1 MATKTTQNPE
11 TTVTKTTQAT
21 ETTAKRTRKVVKWES
36 AFDAFTCEMFG
47 LLMENK
53 DKDLSIVMRKYQL
66 CLRSICEM
74 VKTAKRG
81 QIQNEIDNLDL
92 ALTVA
97 GITDKTVVERLN
109 ELVALFR

>member
-1 MATKTTQNPE
+1 MTTKTTQKPE
-11 TTVTKTTQAT
+11 TTQ
-21 ETTAKRTRKVVKWES
+21 AKRTRKVIKWES

-66 CLRSICEM
+66 CLRAVCEM
-74 VKTAKRG
+74 VKTSKKG
-81 QIQNEIDNLDL
+81 EIQNEIDNLDL

-97 GITDKTVVERLN
+97 SITDKTVVERLN
-109 ELVALFR
+109 QLVELFR

>member
-1 MATKTTQNPE
+1 MANKSTQNPE
-11 TTVTKTTQAT
+11 TIQNIETT
-21 ETTAKRTRKVVKWES
+21 ETKTAKRTRKVIKWES

-66 CLRSICEM
+66 CLRAVCEM
-74 VKTAKRG
+74 VKTSKKG
-81 QIQNEIDNLDL
+81 EIQNEIDNLDL

-97 GITDKTVVERLN
+97 SITDKTVVERLN
-109 ELVALFR
+109 QLVELFR

>member
-1 MATKTTQNPE
+1 MATKTTQN
-11 TTVTKTTQAT
+11 T
-21 ETTAKRTRKVVKWES
+21 ETMSKRTRKVIKWES

-47 LLMENK
+47 LLMANK
-53 DKDLSIVMRKYQL
+53 DKDLAIVMRKYQL

-74 VKTAKRG
+74 VKTSKKG
-81 QIQNEIDNLDL
+81 ELQNEIDNLDL

>member
-1 MATKTTQNPE
+1 MATKTTQN
-11 TTVTKTTQAT
+11 T
-21 ETTAKRTRKVVKWES
+21 ETTAKRTRKVIKWES
-36 AFDAFTCEMFG
+36 DFDAFTCEMFG

-74 VKTAKRG
+74 VKTSKKG
-81 QIQNEIDNLDL
+81 EIQNEIDNLDL
-92 ALTVA
+92 SLTVS

-109 ELVALFR
+109 KLVELFR

>member
-11 TTVTKTTQAT
+11 TTQAT
-21 ETTAKRTRKVVKWES
+21 ETTAKRTRKVIKWES

-47 LLMENK
+47 LLMANK
-53 DKDLSIVMRKYQL
+53 DKDLVIVMRKYQL

-97 GITDKTVVERLN
+97 GITDKAVVERLN
-109 ELVALFR
+109 ELVVLFR

>member
-1 MATKTTQNPE
+1 MATKTTQNTE
-11 TTVTKTTQAT
+11 TTKAI
-21 ETTAKRTRKVVKWES
+21 ETTAKRTRKVIRWEND
-36 AFDAFTCEMFG
+36 FDAFTCEMFG
-47 LLMENK
+47 LLMANK

-74 VKTAKRG
+74 VKTSKKG
-81 QIQNEIDNLDL
+81 EIQNEIDNLDL

-109 ELVALFR
+109 QLVELFR

>member
-1 MATKTTQNPE
+1 MTSKTKPETMQNP
-11 TTVTKTTQAT
+11 

-36 AFDAFTCEMFG
+36 DFDAFTCEMFS
-47 LLMENK
+47 LLMANK

-66 CLRSICEM
+66 CLRAVCEM
-74 VKTAKRG
+74 VKTAKMG
-81 QIQNEIDNLDL
+81 EIQNEIDNLDL

-109 ELVALFR
+109 QLVALFK

>member
-1 MATKTTQNPE
+1 MANKTTQNPE
-11 TTVTKTTQAT
+11 TTQAL
-21 ETTAKRTRKVVKWES
+21 ETTAKRTRKVIKWES

-66 CLRSICEM
+66 CLRAVCEM
-74 VKTAKRG
+74 VKTSKKG
-81 QIQNEIDNLDL
+81 EIQNEIDNLNL

-97 GITDKTVVERLN
+97 SITDKTVVERLN
-109 ELVALFR
+109 QLVELFR

>member
-1 MATKTTQNPE
+1 MANKTKPE
-11 TTVTKTTQAT
+11 TMQET
-21 ETTAKRTRKVVKWES
+21 ETTAKRTRTIIRWES
-36 AFDAFTCEMFG
+36 DYDAFTCEMFG

-53 DKDLSIVMRKYQL
+53 DKDLAIVMRKYQL

-74 VKTAKRG
+74 VKTSKKG
-81 QIQNEIDNLDL
+81 EIQNEIDNLDL

-109 ELVALFR
+109 QLVALFR

>member
-1 MATKTTQNPE
+1 MATKTM
-11 TTVTKTTQAT
+11 QAT
-21 ETTAKRTRKVVKWES
+21 ETTAKRTRKVIKWDS

-66 CLRSICEM
+66 CLRAVCEM
-74 VKTAKRG
+74 VKTSKKG
-81 QIQNEIDNLDL
+81 EIQNEIDNLDL

-97 GITDKTVVERLN
+97 SITDKTVVERLN
-109 ELVALFR
+109 QLVELFR

>member
-1 MATKTTQNPE
+1 MATKQNP
-11 TTVTKTTQAT
+11 
-21 ETTAKRTRKVVKWES
+21 ETTAKRTRKVIKWES

-66 CLRSICEM
+66 CLRAVCEM
-74 VKTAKRG
+74 VKTSKKG
-81 QIQNEIDNLDL
+81 EIQNEIDNLDL

-97 GITDKTVVERLN
+97 SITDKTVVERLN
-109 ELVALFR
+109 QLVELFR